1 MRFEYKNEIENAYK
15 FWEIK
20 AVDRKVIIKYGK
32 IGIKNPASNEKNF
45 TNNDAAQIYL
55 KNKINEKTKKGY
67 VRIN

>member
-20 AVDRKVIIKYGK
+20 AIDRKVIIKYGR

>member
-20 AVDRKVIIKYGK
+20 VVDRKVIIKYGR

-45 TNNDAAQIYL
+45 KNNDAAQFFL
-55 KNKINEKTKKGY
+55 KNKINEKTKTSY
-67 VRIN
+67 IRIN

>member
-20 AVDRKVIIKYGK
+20 AVDRKVIIKYGR

-45 TNNDAAQIYL
+45 KNNDAAQFFL

-67 VRIN
+67 IRIN

>member
-20 AVDRKVIIKYGK
+20 VVNTKVITKYWR

-45 TNNDAAQIYL
+45 TNNDAAQIYI

>member
-20 AVDRKVIIKYGK
+20 AVDRKVIIKYGR

-45 TNNDAAQIYL
+45 TNYDAAQIYL

>member
-20 AVDRKVIIKYGK
+20 AVDRKVIIKYGR

-45 TNNDAAQIYL
+45 TNNDAAQIYI

>member
-20 AVDRKVIIKYGK
+20 AVDRKVIIKYGR

-45 TNNDAAQIYL
+45 ANSDTAQIFL
-55 KNKINEKTKKGY
+55 KKKINEKMNKGY
-67 VRIN
+67 IRIN

>member
-1 MRFEYKNEIENAYK
+1 MRFEYKNEIENGYK

-20 AVDRKVIIKYGK
+20 AVDRKVIIKYGR

>member
-20 AVDRKVIIKYGK
+20 VVNTKVITKYGR

-45 TNNDAAQIYL
+45 ANGNAAQIFL
-55 KNKINEKTKKGY
+55 KKKINEKMNKGY
-67 VRIN
+67 IRIN

>member
-20 AVDRKVIIKYGK
+20 VVDRKVIIKYGR

>member
-20 AVDRKVIIKYGK
+20 VVDRKVIIKYGR

-45 TNNDAAQIYL
+45 KNNDAAQFFL
-55 KNKINEKTKKGY
+55 KNKINEKTKTGY
-67 VRIN
+67 IRIN

>member
-20 AVDRKVIIKYGK
+20 AVDRKVIIKYGR

-67 VRIN
+67 IRIN

>member
-1 MRFEYKNEIENAYK
+1 MRFEYKSEIENAYK

-20 AVDRKVIIKYGK
+20 VVNRKVITKYGR

-45 TNNDAAQIYL
+45 TNNDAAQIYI

>member
-20 AVDRKVIIKYGK
+20 AVDRKVIIKYGR

-55 KNKINEKTKKGY
+55 KNKINEKTKQGY

>member
-1 MRFEYKNEIENAYK
+1 MYKNETENAYK

-20 AVDRKVIIKYGK
+20 AVDRKVIIKYGR

>member
-20 AVDRKVIIKYGK
+20 AVDRKVIIKYGR

>member
-20 AVDRKVIIKYGK
+20 VVNRKVITKYGR

-45 TNNDAAQIYL
+45 TNSDAAQIFL
-55 KNKINEKTKKGY
+55 KKKINEKMNKGY
-67 VRIN
+67 IRIN